1 MITTIPLH
9 KKLKQVMHRALL
21 VCASVT
27 VILFLLHNLFYA
39 QKALEKEGE
48 YLTGIVFDRLYSSMM
63 TGWDKHSIDQI
74 FTDLNA
80 RAQDMTLELHRS
92 EMLENQF
99 GRRTTDTPTPEQ
111 SAFLTSQQGKSL
123 IEYHWETGVTY
134 TKRIHLREE
143 CLACHTQ
150 GTAGAT
156 AGILS
161 VTYPFSSVRVS
172 LSGSMMA
179 TFLSLIFAITFCYW
193 LFKRFMASQIEEPV
207 ERLVHQINRISSH
220 DDLDKTV
227 NIQSEIR
234 EIQQIETAFNQ
245 KNGRLKEAYREVA
258 HLSVTDTLTGLY
270 NRNKLAETLAEEIC
284 RFQRHGQGFALAM
297 MDLDGF
303 KQINDVYG
311 HDAGDIALVE
321 FANLIRKNLRP
332 TDTAIR
338 LGGDEFLVL
347 LGHTNREQAQHYVDR
362 IQTQVNGHAVKYGDI
377 EFTLATSVG
386 LACCNEDGQDG
397 EILLQGA
404 DQAMY
409 QNKQNRKKARKNHP
423 HTVTEEAV

>member
-1 MITTIPLH
+1 
-9 KKLKQVMHRALL
+9 MHRALL
-21 VCASVT
+21 VCASVS
-27 VILFLLHNLFYA
+27 VILFLIHNLFYA

-48 YLTGIVFDRLYSSMM
+48 YLTGLVFDRLYSSMM

-74 FTDLNA
+74 FSDLNA
-80 RAQDMTLELHRS
+80 RAPDMTLELHRS
-92 EMLENQF
+92 ELLEKQF
-99 GRRTTDTPTPEQ
+99 GRRTTRHPTPEQ
-111 SAFLTSQQGKSL
+111 SAFLISQQDKSL
-123 IEYHWETGVTY
+123 IEYRWETGITY
-134 TKRIHLREE
+134 TKRIHLSNE

-172 LSGSMMA
+172 LTGSIMT
-179 TFLSLIFAITFCYW
+179 TFLSLIFAIAFCYW
-193 LFKRFMASQIEEPV
+193 LFKRFMISQIEEPV
-207 ERLVHQINRISSH
+207 ERLVHQIDRISSH

-227 NIQSEIR
+227 NIRSEIQ

-245 KNGRLKEAYREVA
+245 KNGRLKDAYREVA

-270 NRNKLAETLAEEIC
+270 NRNKLAASMTEEIC
-284 RFQRHGQGFALAM
+284 RFQRHGEGFALAM

-311 HDAGDIALVE
+311 HDAGDLALVE

-347 LGHTNREQAQHYVDR
+347 LGHTNREQAQHYVQR
-362 IQTQVNGHAVKYGDI
+362 IQSQVNGHAVKYGDI
-377 EFTLATSVG
+377 EFNLATSIG

-409 QNKQNRKKARKNHP
+409 QNKQKRKNARKNQP
-423 HTVTEEAV
+423 VSITEEAV

>member
-27 VILFLLHNLFYA
+27 VFLFLLHNLFYA

-48 YLTGIVFDRLYSSMM
+48 YLTGIVFDRLYSAMM

-74 FTDLNA
+74 FIDLNA
-80 RAQDMTLELHRS
+80 RAPDMTLELHRS
-92 EMLENQF
+92 ELLENQF
-99 GRRTTDTPTPEQ
+99 GRRNANTPTLEQ
-111 SAFLTSQQGKSL
+111 SAFLTSQQGASL
-123 IEYHWETGVTY
+123 IEYHWDTGVTY

-150 GTAGAT
+150 GTVGAT

-172 LSGSMMA
+172 LSGSIMT

-193 LFKRFMASQIEEPV
+193 LFKRFMVSQIEEPV

-227 NIQSEIR
+227 NIESEIR

-245 KNGRLKEAYREVA
+245 KNGRLKDAYREVA

-284 RFQRHGQGFALAM
+284 RFQRHNQGFALAM

-332 TDTAIR
+332 TDTAVR
-338 LGGDEFLVL
+338 LGGDEFLVV
-347 LGHTNREQAQHYVDR
+347 LGHTNRDQAQRYVER
-362 IQTQVNGHAVKYGDI
+362 IQSLVNGHAVTYGDI
-377 EFTLATSVG
+377 EFSLATSVG
-386 LACCNEDGQDG
+386 LACCNEDGQDS

-409 QNKQNRKKARKNHP
+409 QNKQKRKKARKKHA
-423 HTVTEEAV
+423 TQETEAAV

>member
-27 VILFLLHNLFYA
+27 VILFVLHNLFYA

-74 FTDLNA
+74 FLDLNA
-80 RAQDMTLELHRS
+80 RAPDMELQLHRS
-92 EMLENQF
+92 EILESQF
-99 GRRTTDTPTPEQ
+99 GRRTSVQLSAEQ
-111 SAFLTSQQGKSL
+111 SQFLTSDKGTSL
-123 IEYHWETGVTY
+123 IEYHWDSGVTY

-150 GTAGAT
+150 GAVGET

-161 VTYPFSSVRVS
+161 VSYPFSSVRVS
-172 LSGSMMA
+172 LLGGIA
-179 TFLSLIFAITFCYW
+179 TTFLSLIFAIGFCYW
-193 LFKRFMASQIEEPV
+193 LFKRFVTSQIEEPV
-207 ERLVHQINRISSH
+207 ERLVHQINSISSH
-220 DDLDKTV
+220 DDLDETV
-227 NIQSEIR
+227 NIHSEIR

-245 KNGRLKEAYREVA
+245 KNGRLKDAYREVA
-258 HLSVTDTLTGLY
+258 HLSVTDTLTGLF
-270 NRNKLAETLAEEIC
+270 NRNKLAEILTEEIC
-284 RFQRHGQGFALAM
+284 RFQRYGEGFALAM

-303 KQINDVYG
+303 KQINDIYG
-311 HDAGDIALVE
+311 HDAGDKALVE
-321 FANLIRKNLRP
+321 FANLIRNNLRP

-347 LGHTNREQAQHYVDR
+347 LGHTNREQAQHYVER
-362 IQTQVNGHAVKYGDI
+362 IQQQVNCYAVQYGDI

-386 LACCNEDGQDG
+386 LACCNEDGQEG

-409 QNKQNRKKARKNHP
+409 QNKQKRKKARKSAAIH
-423 HTVTEEAV
+423 VTEEAV